1 MPSRC
6 ALKLAYMTQMRLSWP
21 RFSSTARLVGC
32 TQARCASSKTIM
44 LPFGVMFGPCGPL
57 VATRHG
63 WPSSQALRI
72 SVLIV
77 SERGMESPEGF
88 SVDLVGRA
96 VSSTRLPAS
105 VLPRVDAEANDGLF
119 PQSLG
124 SLQPM
129 QAFDK
134 HKACAVR
141 PHQDWRLLAVGEHTV
156 RYLLDAF
163 GIKRSSPP
171 DWHVNGVDR
180 EGLAF
185 HHDAVK
191 GSTSSDSP
199 PWLSGLFLRR
209 CHPYMSRSTREIV
222 RDVGAACGG

>member
-1 MPSRC
+1 
-6 ALKLAYMTQMRLSWP
+6 
-21 RFSSTARLVGC
+21 
-32 TQARCASSKTIM
+32 
-44 LPFGVMFGPCGPL
+44 
-57 VATRHG
+57 
-63 WPSSQALRI
+63 
-72 SVLIV
+72 
-77 SERGMESPEGF
+77 
-88 SVDLVGRA
+88 
-96 VSSTRLPAS
+96 
-105 VLPRVDAEANDGLF
+105 
-119 PQSLG
+119 
-124 SLQPM
+124 M

-171 DWHVNGVDR
+171 DWHVDGVDR

-209 CHPYMSRSTREIV
+209 RRPYMSRSAREIV
-222 RDVGAACGG
+222 CDVRAAGGGHSASSWKRRGAAPYQRWPWPRQGRIRLAACDRPGRLDRRPAVIPRLGAGPDGHRFHRCL